1 MVVARH
7 PRREPRSKQDG
18 QAVLALLIIL
28 GIAFSVF
35 IYNAIDP
42 AQASARR
49 EARTE
54 AALREVK
61 EALVGWSAQ
70 RTSTVALPNARPGEL
85 PCPDINP
92 LDGFEDGSCAAGAL
106 GRVPWKTLGIP
117 EPKDDAGE
125 TLWYAIAGPFRI
137 WNTNPNPINSDTKG
151 NLTVYQN
158 SSVTALTTE
167 AVAIIFA
174 AGAPR
179 GTQNRDA
186 TVVVCPTTGTSIARN
201 LCAANYL
208 ETAATVNNAT
218 TGGPFISAQSSGT
231 FNDRLLVVT
240 TADLMPV
247 VEQRVAREVLA
258 SLETYRNLIGAYP
271 WSDCSD
277 GSSDVPPDYENRGRI
292 PYISTLPTNWGSGG
306 APALPAW
313 FGTNKW
319 GWVIYYAAGKIYLQ
333 GGGTN
338 CTTCVSSELTLTGVG
353 TKRVVIIMTGPA
365 GASRPVG
372 TPGVCNPS
380 DWAAYLEDSENSD
393 HNDDTFMLPTS
404 TAYARDRLYA
414 CPGTPAIC

>member
-1 MVVARH
+1 M
-7 PRREPRSKQDG
+7 
-18 QAVLALLIIL
+18 IL
-28 GIAFSVF
+28 GMAVSVF
-35 IYNAIDP
+35 IYNMVDP

-54 AALREVK
+54 VTLREVRD
-61 EALVGWSAQ
+61 ALIGWAAQ
-70 RTSTVALPNARPGEL
+70 RTSTVTLPNARPGEL

-92 LDGFEDGSCAAGAL
+92 LDGFEDGNCAAGAL

-117 EPKDDAGE
+117 EPKDEAGE

-158 SSVTALTTE
+158 SSVTTLTTE

-174 AGAPR
+174 AGAPL
-179 GTQNRDA
+179 GAQNRDA

-271 WSDCSD
+271 WADCSD
-277 GSSDVPPDYENRGRI
+277 GSSDFPPDYVNRGRI
-292 PYISTLPTNWGSGG
+292 PFVTTLPTNWSS
-306 APALPAW
+306 PPTPPFLPAW
-313 FGTNKW
+313 FGPNYW
-319 GWVIYYAAGKIYLQ
+319 NWVIYYAAGKMYLQ
-333 GGGTN
+333 GGGAS
-338 CTTCVSSELTLTGVG
+338 CTTCQDSELTLTGIG
-353 TKRVVIIMTGPA
+353 TKRVVIIMTGP
-365 GASRPVG
+365 SRVSPA
-372 TPGVCNPS
+372 PGPPGSSGICSKS
-380 DWAAYLEDSENSD
+380 DWQAYLEDPENVKDRDNPLSS
-393 HNDDTFMLPTS
+393 DDTFKRPSSM
-404 TAYARDRLYA
+404 AYVRDRLYA
-414 CPGTPAIC
+414 CPGTPGIC